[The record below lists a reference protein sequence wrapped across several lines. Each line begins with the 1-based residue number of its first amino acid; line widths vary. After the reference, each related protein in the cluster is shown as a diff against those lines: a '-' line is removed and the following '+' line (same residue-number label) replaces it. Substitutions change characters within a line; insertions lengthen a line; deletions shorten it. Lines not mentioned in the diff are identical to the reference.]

1 MEVSTSY
8 DKVLLQHVEAKLDC
22 LKTDEMTAPKD
33 AHLAL
38 QAGQYV
44 IIPEEEGNTLDIQKV
59 DKALQ
64 EAVESGYTEV
74 RSGCERLLCHTGGQ
88 SHRRQSEG
96 AGCDYE

>member
-8 DKVLLQHVEAKLDC
+8 DKALLQHVEARLDC
-22 LKTDEMTAPKD
+22 LKTDAMTAPKD

-44 IIPEEEGNTLDIQKV
+44 IIRRKREILWISRRWT
-59 DKALQ
+59 KALQ

-74 RSGCERLLCHTGGQ
+74 DLDASGCYATPAVRATT
-88 SHRRQSEG
+88 
-96 AGCDYE
+96 AV